1 MSATMTP
8 RHTTMTIRRARG
20 FTLLEVL
27 ITVVIFSVGLLGI
40 AGLQMTGM
48 KQTHNAH
55 LRAVATMQAQ
65 DMADR
70 MRANSAGVT
79 GGLYDTMPTSCSA
92 DCAANQCTS
101 AEMAEYDM
109 CEWKDAIEGTTGV
122 PALLPGAVAIL
133 CLDSSPAPDDP
144 DTTDWGTD
152 DECTGT
158 GNVYAVKLQWD
169 ERAIDDRDDIADQSA
184 GGTLRRYFYMRIRP

>member
-1 MSATMTP
+1 MTP
-8 RHTTMTIRRARG
+8 KHTTMTTKRARG

-27 ITVVIFSVGLLGI
+27 ITGVIFSVGLLGI

-79 GGLYDTMPTSCSA
+79 DGLYDTMPTSCTA
-92 DCAANQCTS
+92 DCAANQCTV
-101 AEMAEYDM
+101 AQMAEYDM
-109 CEWKDAIEGTTGV
+109 CSWKDATQGKTGV
-122 PALLPGAVAIL
+122 QALLPDAVAIL
-133 CLDSSPAPDDP
+133 CVDSSTAPTDP
-144 DTTDWGTD
+144 DTSDWGTD

-158 GNVYAVKLQWD
+158 GNVFAVKLQWN
-169 ERAIDDRDDIADQSA
+169 ERALDAGDDTAKQST
-184 GGTLRRYFYMRIRP
+184 GGTLRRHFYMRMRP

>member
-1 MSATMTP
+1 MKP
-8 RHTTMTIRRARG
+8 KHTTMTKKRARG

-158 GNVYAVKLQWD
+158 GNVFAVKLQWD
-169 ERAIDDRDDIADQSA
+169 ERAISA